1 MARAAVNKT
10 TTKSTSSRKFTIPKL
25 TDLKKM
31 PIGDI
36 LRLSQE
42 IIACQKAI
50 QSLVGGINIPG
61 VPQYPTYQQPVQPS
75 LIPTS
80 SKVELPIR
88 KSEGMELKVDQSF
101 SMIDV
106 NYDGKDNWLDDED
119 ALLPFSQ
126 LEGFTEQLTPSAEIS
141 ELVPE
146 E

>member
-1 MARAAVNKT
+1 MARPAANKT

-36 LRLSQE
+36 LKLSQD
-42 IIACQKAI
+42 ITTCQKAI

-80 SKVELPIR
+80 NAVALPI
-88 KSEGMELKVDQSF
+88 KKIEGMELEVDQSF

-106 NYDGKDNWLDDED
+106 NYDGKDSWFEEGDT
-119 ALLPFSQ
+119 LLPFSQ
-126 LEGFTEQLTPSAEIS
+126 LWFTEQLTPSAEIS